1 MLKKVK
7 KKQMDDFLSCLILIM
22 HRIRDRQECFI
33 IAMAYSALK
42 GHGNDFGQ
50 FIFRF

>member
-1 MLKKVK
+1 
-7 KKQMDDFLSCLILIM
+7 MDDFLSFLILIM

-33 IAMAYSALK
+33 KALFIKAMAYSDLK